1 MTLAPKQQYE
11 KMVKELESLKSTVIP
26 LDKAEKS
33 ETPSDDIFKNKH
45 RFAESAPKKKIDSK
59 KTHFYVEKTFDQL
72 FTAGQKNEK
81 ESLDQP
87 AIQSSSKQ
95 LHTSK
100 HSTERGIPAKS
111 IIKHKLVH
119 GLPGATSF
127 KLDRQHL
134 TSKRASNDV
143 GNNLRRKK
151 EKVRTIS
158 MKLKRQVQTPKRAKN
173 GAERNLMRAKPTTW
187 VNYLV

>member
-1 MTLAPKQQYE
+1 MTLVPKQQYE
-11 KMVKELESLKSTVIP
+11 KMVKELKSLKSTVIP

-33 ETPSDDIFKNKH
+33 ETPSDDICKNKH
-45 RFAESAPKKKIDSK
+45 RFAESAPKKKQIAKRHIFMLK
-59 KTHFYVEKTFDQL
+59 KHSTNCLQKDK
-72 FTAGQKNEK
+72 KNEK

-119 GLPGATSF
+119 GLPGSTSF

-151 EKVRTIS
+151 EKVRIIS